1 MVTVQE
7 LTDVYY
13 VGDVINCTAN
23 GNPEPDY
30 EWYPVNVP
38 QMTGARIY
46 NSPQLE
52 VTKNLIGK
60 LKCLFRTL
68 MFNHASNFSHYRI
81 PKFCFSNLHILTK
94 IILLPEDN

>member
-7 LTDVYY
+7 KMDVYY

-30 EWYPVNVP
+30 EWHPINVP

-60 LKCLFRTL
+60 LKCSFHTI
-68 MFNHASNFSHYRI
+68 NSSI
-81 PKFCFSNLHILTK
+81 LH
-94 IILLPEDN
+94 